1 MNRSKCGKD
10 ILVKNQSA
18 VNMFCYL
25 YMVKNLPVY
34 MLLQKYFDFIVNTPN
49 NSRYWGPSLYYSI
62 SFFFF
67 THKAF

>member
-10 ILVKNQSA
+10 ILVKNITA

-25 YMVKNLPVY
+25 CMVKIRLY
-34 MLLQKYFDFIVNTPN
+34 MLLQKYFDFILNTPN

-62 SFFFF
+62 SSFFFPRKVF
-67 THKAF
+67 